1 MIKCQKCGTLNQPQ
15 AKFCE
20 NCGQPLAQ
28 ATAQVRT
35 PTVQPKQQA
44 NYWPWFIG
52 GGVAVIAIVATVFFL
67 TRPDN
72 TQQTQATTTADSSSV
87 VASSDSAATTS
98 AATNASTSTK
108 KATNA
113 TVVLS
118 DRQKSKINQKMLDWA
133 DSRAQTAHLAVSD
146 YYFNHGAAGQ
156 GDWYAVTSD
165 GRVQVQ
171 NQENPGHSGFKLH
184 AIGGLVFYS
193 SQDGTTGIDHHL
205 MGTTAEGY
213 TTNMNF
219 NKTVTK
225 YLFLDNGSVYELKL
239 GNGATVDPITGFGE
253 LNNHG
258 QTGGSS
264 AITTDKTFL
273 PSADTSA
280 ISTLQQILKQYQS

>member
-28 ATAQVRT
+28 IEPTRQSAMQVDKKT
-35 PTVQPKQQA
+35 

-52 GGVAVIAIVATVFFL
+52 GGIVVIAIVAAVFIL

-87 VASSDSAATTS
+87 VTSSESTARSAV
-98 AATNASTSTK
+98 STSTK
-108 KATNA
+108 QATTKAKSGVT
-113 TVVLS
+113 LS
-118 DRQKSKINQKMLDWA
+118 DSQKSAINQQMLHWA
-133 DSRAQTAHLAVSD
+133 DSRAQTANLAVSD

-165 GRVQVQ
+165 GRAQVQ
-171 NQENPGHSGFKLH
+171 DQNKPGRSGFKLH
-184 AIGGLVFYS
+184 AIGGLVFYTA
-193 SQDGTTGIDHHL
+193 QDGTTGIDDSL

-213 TTNMNF
+213 TTNMDF

-225 YLFLDNGSVYELKL
+225 YLFMDNGSVYELKL
-239 GNGATVDPITGFGE
+239 GNGETVDPMTGFGE
-253 LNNHG
+253 LNNNG
-258 QTGGSS
+258 TDGGSS
-264 AITTDKTFL
+264 AIKTDEIFL

-280 ISTLQQILKQYQS
+280 ISNLQQILKQYQ

>member
-20 NCGQPLAQ
+20 NCGQPLTQ
-28 ATAQVRT
+28 AAEPART
-35 PTVQPKQQA
+35 PTEQRVKKA

-52 GGVAVIAIVATVFFL
+52 GGIAVIAIAATVFFL

-72 TQQTQATTTADSSSV
+72 TQQMQSTTTADSSSSV
-87 VASSDSAATTS
+87 VANSDSTATSSS
-98 AATNASTSTK
+98 ATKASTSTK
-108 KATNA
+108 QPTKSAVT
-113 TVVLS
+113 LS
-118 DRQKSKINQKMLDWA
+118 DSQKSEINHQMLDWA

-146 YYFNHGAAGQ
+146 YYFNHGAAGR

-171 NQENPGHSGFKLH
+171 DQDNPGRSGFKLH
-184 AIGGLVFYS
+184 AIGGLVFYAAK
-193 SQDGTTGIDHHL
+193 DGTTGIDDSL
-205 MGTTAEGY
+205 MGSTAEGY

-239 GNGATVDPITGFGE
+239 GNGETVDPITGFGE
-253 LNNHG
+253 LGNDG
-258 QTGGSS
+258 KDGG
-264 AITTDKTFL
+264 ANTITTNETFL

-280 ISTLQQILKQYQS
+280 ISTLQQILKQYQ